1 MNRVSHT
8 RKLTI
13 SGILLALYI
22 VIMMATQG
30 FAFGQYQVRI
40 ATALYGL
47 AALFPFSV
55 PVFGLANLIS
65 NMIMGGLGPID
76 AIGGCIVGLLSAGA
90 AAWGKRMGLGN
101 WIVIPIITFIPGL
114 VVPLWLAYL
123 LQVPYIILAS
133 SLLVG
138 QVICGIVSYILVNAI
153 ERVRGTM
160 NNETAPTQ
168 HDAMVM
174 SSHEGVMAT
183 HDEFTSKEVRSYGK
197 R

>member
-1 MNRVSHT
+1 
-8 RKLTI
+8 
-13 SGILLALYI
+13 
-22 VIMMATQG
+22 
-30 FAFGQYQVRI
+30 
-40 ATALYGL
+40 
-47 AALFPFSV
+47 
-55 PVFGLANLIS
+55 
-65 NMIMGGLGPID
+65 
-76 AIGGCIVGLLSAGA
+76 
-90 AAWGKRMGLGN
+90 MGLGN

-153 ERVRGTM
+153 ERVRGSM
-160 NNETAPTQ
+160 GGETVSSR
-168 HDAMVM
+168 HDDVVM
-174 SSHEGVMAT
+174 SSHEGVMVT

>member
-76 AIGGCIVGLLSAGA
+76 AIGGCIV
-90 AAWGKRMGLGN
+90 
-101 WIVIPIITFIPGL
+101 I
-114 VVPLWLAYL
+114 
-123 LQVPYIILAS
+123 
-133 SLLVG
+133 
-138 QVICGIVSYILVNAI
+138 
-153 ERVRGTM
+153 
-160 NNETAPTQ
+160 
-168 HDAMVM
+168 
-174 SSHEGVMAT
+174 
-183 HDEFTSKEVRSYGK
+183 
-197 R
+197 

>member
-1 MNRVSHT
+1 MNRVLHT

-65 NMIMGGLGPID
+65 NLIMGGLGPID
-76 AIGGCIVGLLSAGA
+76 AIGGCIVGLLSAGV

-101 WIVIPIITFIPGL
+101 WIVVPIVTFIPGL
-114 VVPLWLAYL
+114 VVPIWLSYL
-123 LQVPYIILAS
+123 LQIPYLILVS

-153 ERVRGTM
+153 ERVHGTIV
-160 NNETAPTQ
+160 NESTPGRY
-168 HDAMVM
+168 DDMVM
-174 SSHEGVMAT
+174 SSPEGVVR
-183 HDEFTSKEVRSYGK
+183 HDEFASEEVRSYGK